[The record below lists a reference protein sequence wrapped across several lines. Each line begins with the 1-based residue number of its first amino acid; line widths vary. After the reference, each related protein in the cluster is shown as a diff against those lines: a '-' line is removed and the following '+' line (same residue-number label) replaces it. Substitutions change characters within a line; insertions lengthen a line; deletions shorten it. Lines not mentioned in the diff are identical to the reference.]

1 MRELKW
7 RAERMRPTSSR
18 KWFGRREGWAAFSVR
33 PCRRKPIRP
42 SSHLRC
48 WFRILK
54 TDYLIVFKQRNNES
68 FAAQKRR
75 KNELNIAQVFFA
87 AAVLLCWQQEASSF
101 WFCFHSCKRDWIL
114 FVPDRFK
121 MFCKVKACHEKALRS
136 LLSVMLFYTETKKDL
151 KNMF

>member
-1 MRELKW
+1 MRELRW
-7 RAERMRPTSSR
+7 RVERMRPTSSR
-18 KWFGRREGWAAFSVR
+18 KWFGRREGWEAFSVR

-54 TDYLIVFKQRNNES
+54 TDYLIVFNQHNNES
-68 FAAQKRR
+68 FAAQK
-75 KNELNIAQVFFA
+75 KMKEWTQHCTGVLCCCSPAMLA
-87 AAVLLCWQQEASSF
+87 AF

-136 LLSVMLFYTETKKDL
+136 LLSVIMVMLFNTETKKG
-151 KNMF
+151 